1 MFPTVKVF
9 VISVFS
15 LRSLSV
21 LFLFILIIAIAGTW
35 VVAAIYVKHPENNSW
50 QYVFAG
56 ACALQVNVVLHITQ

>member
-1 MFPTVKVF
+1 MF
-9 VISVFS
+9 VISVSS

-35 VVAAIYVKHPENNSW
+35 VVAAIYVKHPENNNW

-56 ACALQVNVVLHITQ
+56 ACALQVGIAWLVTQ